1 MKKKILIGLGVV
13 LVLAQFL
20 PRNKNISTVVGEQ
33 DISKVATIPAD
44 VEDILKKTCY
54 DCHSNNTVYPW
65 YAVIQPTRIWMDHH
79 VKEGKQH
86 LNFSEFASYT
96 EKKAKH
102 KLDEIIESQEEGW
115 MPLTSY
121 TLIHKNAKLTDKE
134 QSTIIE
140 WAKQV
145 KEAYPSN

>member
-44 VEDILKKTCY
+44 VEDILKKACY

-121 TLIHKNAKLTDKE
+121 TLIHRNAKLTDKE